1 MTKNIK
7 NVKDKKFMIKIK
19 NKINKKY
26 KFMYFNSLILN
37 IYK

>member
-7 NVKDKKFMIKIK
+7 NVKDKKIMIKIK

-26 KFMYFNSLILN
+26 KFKYFNSLILN